1 MPYEELKVPG
11 EEAVWFCARH
21 KTTRTRLRCGR
32 CEKPICPKCTV
43 MAPTG
48 ARCRDCVSNR
58 DAHMYQ
64 VAPKHL
70 GLAFGASFL
79 VGAGGA
85 LLTSVAGAFWLWI
98 LLYAPAIGPVLG
110 RLITKITGGKRGP
123 KIALVVS
130 LGLIC
135 GALLCA
141 LGTTWFSY
149 SHALSQFDPELA
161 DLPPEIAQRARGN
174 LARVPLTVPFLL
186 LMTLGNFPLWIFL
199 LIAVGG
205 VWWWLK

>member
-1 MPYEELKVPG
+1 MPYESLKVPG
-11 EEAVWFCARH
+11 EDAVWFCARH
-21 KTTRTRLRCGR
+21 KTVQTRLRCGR

-64 VAPKHL
+64 VAPRHYA
-70 GLAFGASFL
+70 LAFGASAL
-79 VGAGGA
+79 AGA
-85 LLTSVAGAFWLWI
+85 LGVFLIEIAGAFWLWV

-123 KIALVVS
+123 KVAAVVS

-135 GALLCA
+135 GALSSTLAATYYSFARDA
-141 LGTTWFSY
+141 LEPGV
-149 SHALSQFDPELA
+149 LA
-161 DLPPEIAQRARGN
+161 A
-174 LARVPLTVPFLL
+174 VPKTSLL
-186 LMTLGNFPLWIFL
+186 LLLALGNFPLWIFL
-199 LIAVGG
+199 VLAIGG

>member
-11 EEAVWFCARH
+11 KEGVWHCARH
-21 KTTRTRLRCGR
+21 KNVETRLRCGR

-64 VAPKHL
+64 VAPKHFA
-70 GLAFGASFL
+70 LAFGAAFL
-79 VGAGGA
+79 VGALGVF
-85 LLTSVAGAFWLWI
+85 LTSIAGAFWLWV
-98 LLYAPAIGPVLG
+98 LLYAPAIGPLLG

-123 KIALVVS
+123 KVAAVVS
-130 LGLIC
+130 LGLFC
-135 GALLCA
+135 GAILSA
-141 LGTTWFSY
+141 MGTAYISLMRDMSPISSSLTPTFS
-149 SHALSQFDPELA
+149 
-161 DLPPEIAQRARGN
+161 
-174 LARVPLTVPFLL
+174 LL
-186 LMTLGNFPLWIFL
+186 LTLSLANFPLWIFL
-199 LIAVGG
+199 ALSIGG